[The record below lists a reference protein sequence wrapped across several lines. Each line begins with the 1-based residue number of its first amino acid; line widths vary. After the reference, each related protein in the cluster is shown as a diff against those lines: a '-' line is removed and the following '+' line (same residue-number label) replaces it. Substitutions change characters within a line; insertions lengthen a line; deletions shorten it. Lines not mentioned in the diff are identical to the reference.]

1 MGGVGGVQRRE
12 EEENANNAFFLF
24 SPPPPPP
31 KRRRRSSMSSSFGSN
46 FATTSSSS
54 NLSLM
59 KLTPRTG
66 ICATALARM
75 RYLSSLFVFFSP
87 RFMPQTRRRFI
98 EKFLLYKNRTSDP
111 TPNTRR
117 AVAKIRA
124 LQKAKGKEEK
134 KTKMKTTSTTAA
146 TTTNTKNTNK
156 KKKDESAL
164 AKVIANKEDSPSN
177 EVIVE
182 TIESATFGE
191 LRTCFPLVFD
201 GKLTSS
207 NNKEWLKAVFK
218 RKMVTD
224 KTYEFVPRTRYSS
237 KNRLNKKKKTEGEG
251 EEQEQEATNASTENT
266 FSRYPKECAQKTPLT
281 PLEDENREEEELKK
295 EVVFSIEVARLE
307 EQPRGNENVNETIAT
322 DANTTAN
329 DKHKMRELSSFFTKT
344 FSAVSPL
351 LGTRL

>member
-1 MGGVGGVQRRE
+1 MK
-12 EEENANNAFFLF
+12 N
-24 SPPPPPP
+24 
-31 KRRRRSSMSSSFGSN
+31 SSS
-46 FATTSSSS
+46 
-54 NLSLM
+54 
-59 KLTPRTG
+59 
-66 ICATALARM
+66 ALN
-75 RYLSSLFVFFSP
+75 
-87 RFMPQTRRRFI
+87 
-98 EKFLLYKNRTSDP
+98 ENRTSDP

-117 AVAKIRA
+117 AVAKIHA

-134 KTKMKTTSTTAA
+134 KKKMKTTSTTAA

-164 AKVIANKEDSPSN
+164 AKVIANKEDFPSN

-266 FSRYPKECAQKTPLT
+266 FLKQKTPLT
-281 PLEDENREEEELKK
+281 SLEDENREEEDLKK

-322 DANTTAN
+322 DANATAN
-329 DKHKMRELSSFFTKT
+329 DEHKMRELSSFFTKT

>member
-117 AVAKIRA
+117 AVAKIHA

-237 KNRLNKKKKTEGEG
+237 KNRLNKKKKTEREG

-266 FSRYPKECAQKTPLT
+266 FLKQKTPLT
-281 PLEDENREEEELKK
+281 PLEDENREEEDLKK

-307 EQPRGNENVNETIAT
+307 EQPRGNENVNETITT

>member
-1 MGGVGGVQRRE
+1 MHSNTPFLPHAVSLPHPFRSSSIDMGGVGGVQRRE

-75 RYLSSLFVFFSP
+75 RYLSSLFVFFFSAIYAS
-87 RFMPQTRRRFI
+87 RRRFI

-117 AVAKIRA
+117 AVAKIHA

-156 KKKDESAL
+156 Y
-164 AKVIANKEDSPSN
+164 KE
-177 EVIVE
+177 
-182 TIESATFGE
+182 
-191 LRTCFPLVFD
+191 
-201 GKLTSS
+201 
-207 NNKEWLKAVFK
+207 
-218 RKMVTD
+218 
-224 KTYEFVPRTRYSS
+224 
-237 KNRLNKKKKTEGEG
+237 
-251 EEQEQEATNASTENT
+251 
-266 FSRYPKECAQKTPLT
+266 
-281 PLEDENREEEELKK
+281 
-295 EVVFSIEVARLE
+295 
-307 EQPRGNENVNETIAT
+307 
-322 DANTTAN
+322 
-329 DKHKMRELSSFFTKT
+329 
-344 FSAVSPL
+344 
-351 LGTRL
+351 

>member
-1 MGGVGGVQRRE
+1 
-12 EEENANNAFFLF
+12 
-24 SPPPPPP
+24 
-31 KRRRRSSMSSSFGSN
+31 
-46 FATTSSSS
+46 
-54 NLSLM
+54 
-59 KLTPRTG
+59 
-66 ICATALARM
+66 
-75 RYLSSLFVFFSP
+75 
-87 RFMPQTRRRFI
+87 MPQTSRRFI

-117 AVAKIRA
+117 AVAKIHA

-164 AKVIANKEDSPSN
+164 AKVIANKEDSFSN

-266 FSRYPKECAQKTPLT
+266 FLKEGAQKTPLT
-281 PLEDENREEEELKK
+281 PLEDENREEEDLKK

-307 EQPRGNENVNETIAT
+307 EQPRGNENENETIAT
-322 DANTTAN
+322 DATTTAN
-329 DKHKMRELSSFFTKT
+329 DEHKMSELSSFFIKT

>member
-1 MGGVGGVQRRE
+1 
-12 EEENANNAFFLF
+12 
-24 SPPPPPP
+24 
-31 KRRRRSSMSSSFGSN
+31 
-46 FATTSSSS
+46 
-54 NLSLM
+54 
-59 KLTPRTG
+59 
-66 ICATALARM
+66 
-75 RYLSSLFVFFSP
+75 
-87 RFMPQTRRRFI
+87 MPQTRRRYI

-117 AVAKIRA
+117 AVAKIHA

>member
-1 MGGVGGVQRRE
+1 
-12 EEENANNAFFLF
+12 
-24 SPPPPPP
+24 
-31 KRRRRSSMSSSFGSN
+31 
-46 FATTSSSS
+46 
-54 NLSLM
+54 
-59 KLTPRTG
+59 
-66 ICATALARM
+66 
-75 RYLSSLFVFFSP
+75 
-87 RFMPQTRRRFI
+87 MPQTRRRFI

-117 AVAKIRA
+117 AVAKIHA

-251 EEQEQEATNASTENT
+251 EEQEQEATNART
-266 FSRYPKECAQKTPLT
+266 R
-281 PLEDENREEEELKK
+281 
-295 EVVFSIEVARLE
+295 
-307 EQPRGNENVNETIAT
+307 
-322 DANTTAN
+322 
-329 DKHKMRELSSFFTKT
+329 FF
-344 FSAVSPL
+344 
-351 LGTRL
+351 GTRKSVPRRRR

>member
-1 MGGVGGVQRRE
+1 
-12 EEENANNAFFLF
+12 
-24 SPPPPPP
+24 
-31 KRRRRSSMSSSFGSN
+31 
-46 FATTSSSS
+46 
-54 NLSLM
+54 
-59 KLTPRTG
+59 
-66 ICATALARM
+66 
-75 RYLSSLFVFFSP
+75 
-87 RFMPQTRRRFI
+87 
-98 EKFLLYKNRTSDP
+98 
-111 TPNTRR
+111 
-117 AVAKIRA
+117 
-124 LQKAKGKEEK
+124 
-134 KTKMKTTSTTAA
+134 
-146 TTTNTKNTNK
+146 
-156 KKKDESAL
+156 
-164 AKVIANKEDSPSN
+164 
-177 EVIVE
+177 VIVE

-344 FSAVSPL
+344 FSTVSPL

>member
-1 MGGVGGVQRRE
+1 
-12 EEENANNAFFLF
+12 
-24 SPPPPPP
+24 
-31 KRRRRSSMSSSFGSN
+31 
-46 FATTSSSS
+46 
-54 NLSLM
+54 
-59 KLTPRTG
+59 
-66 ICATALARM
+66 
-75 RYLSSLFVFFSP
+75 
-87 RFMPQTRRRFI
+87 MPQTRRRFI
-98 EKFLLYKNRTSDP
+98 EKFLLYNNRTSDP

-117 AVAKIRA
+117 AVAKIHA

-134 KTKMKTTSTTAA
+134 KIKMKTTSTTAA
-146 TTTNTKNTNK
+146 TTNTKNTNK

-251 EEQEQEATNASTENT
+251 EKQEQEATNASTENT
-266 FSRYPKECAQKTPLT
+266 LQECAQKTPLT
-281 PLEDENREEEELKK
+281 PLEEENREEEDLKK

-307 EQPRGNENVNETIAT
+307 EQPRGNENVNESIAT

-329 DKHKMRELSSFFTKT
+329 DEQKMRELSSFFTKT

>member
-1 MGGVGGVQRRE
+1 MK
-12 EEENANNAFFLF
+12 N
-24 SPPPPPP
+24 
-31 KRRRRSSMSSSFGSN
+31 SSS
-46 FATTSSSS
+46 
-54 NLSLM
+54 
-59 KLTPRTG
+59 
-66 ICATALARM
+66 ALN
-75 RYLSSLFVFFSP
+75 
-87 RFMPQTRRRFI
+87 
-98 EKFLLYKNRTSDP
+98 ENRTSDP

-117 AVAKIRA
+117 AVAKIHA

-134 KTKMKTTSTTAA
+134 TTKLKTTSTTAA
-146 TTTNTKNTNK
+146 TTKNTKNTNK

-164 AKVIANKEDSPSN
+164 AKVIANKEDSFSN

-237 KNRLNKKKKTEGEG
+237 KNRLNKKKKTEGEV

-266 FSRYPKECAQKTPLT
+266 FLKCAQKTPLT
-281 PLEDENREEEELKK
+281 PLEDENREEEDLKK

-329 DKHKMRELSSFFTKT
+329 DEHKMRELSSFFTKT
-344 FSAVSPL
+344 FSAGSPL

>member
-1 MGGVGGVQRRE
+1 M
-12 EEENANNAFFLF
+12 NNAFFLF

-31 KRRRRSSMSSSFGSN
+31 KRRRSSMSSNFGSK
-46 FATTSSSS
+46 FAMTSSSS
-54 NLSLM
+54 TLSSM

-98 EKFLLYKNRTSDP
+98 EKFLLYNNRTSDP

-117 AVAKIRA
+117 AVAKIHA

-134 KTKMKTTSTTAA
+134 KIKMKTTSTTAA
-146 TTTNTKNTNK
+146 TTNTKNTNK

-237 KNRLNKKKKTEGEG
+237 KNRLNKKKKTEGE
-251 EEQEQEATNASTENT
+251 EQEQEQEATNASTENT
-266 FSRYPKECAQKTPLT
+266 LQECAQKTPLT
-281 PLEDENREEEELKK
+281 PLEEENREEEDLKK

-329 DKHKMRELSSFFTKT
+329 DEQKMRELSSFFTKT

>member
-1 MGGVGGVQRRE
+1 
-12 EEENANNAFFLF
+12 
-24 SPPPPPP
+24 
-31 KRRRRSSMSSSFGSN
+31 MSSSFGSN

-75 RYLSSLFVFFSP
+75 RYLSSLSLF
-87 RFMPQTRRRFI
+87 
-98 EKFLLYKNRTSDP
+98 FLLDLFLKRGDVLLKNSSSALNENRTSDP

-117 AVAKIRA
+117 AVAKIHA

-266 FSRYPKECAQKTPLT
+266 FFRYPKECAQKTPLT
-281 PLEDENREEEELKK
+281 PLEDENREEE
-295 EVVFSIEVARLE
+295 
-307 EQPRGNENVNETIAT
+307 
-322 DANTTAN
+322 
-329 DKHKMRELSSFFTKT
+329 
-344 FSAVSPL
+344 
-351 LGTRL
+351 

>member
-1 MGGVGGVQRRE
+1 MP
-12 EEENANNAFFLF
+12 L
-24 SPPPPPP
+24 
-31 KRRRRSSMSSSFGSN
+31 
-46 FATTSSSS
+46 
-54 NLSLM
+54 
-59 KLTPRTG
+59 
-66 ICATALARM
+66 
-75 RYLSSLFVFFSP
+75 RY
-87 RFMPQTRRRFI
+87 I
-98 EKFLLYKNRTSDP
+98 KNRTSDP

-117 AVAKIRA
+117 AVAKIHA

-146 TTTNTKNTNK
+146 TTTTTKNINK

-182 TIESATFGE
+182 NIESATFGE

-207 NNKEWLKAVFK
+207 NNKKWLKAVFK

-237 KNRLNKKKKTEGEG
+237 KNRLNKTKKTEGE
-251 EEQEQEATNASTENT
+251 EQEQEQEATNASTENT
-266 FSRYPKECAQKTPLT
+266 IVKECAQKTPLT
-281 PLEDENREEEELKK
+281 PLEDENREEVDLKK

-307 EQPRGNENVNETIAT
+307 EQPRGNENVNESIAT
-322 DANTTAN
+322 DANTTAK
-329 DKHKMRELSSFFTKT
+329 DEHKMREVSSFFTKT

>member
-1 MGGVGGVQRRE
+1 MCDCARE
-12 EEENANNAFFLF
+12 DEVSLFSLCFFFLRDLCL
-24 SPPPPPP
+24 
-31 KRRRRSSMSSSFGSN
+31 KRVDVLLKNSSS
-46 FATTSSSS
+46 
-54 NLSLM
+54 
-59 KLTPRTG
+59 
-66 ICATALARM
+66 ALN
-75 RYLSSLFVFFSP
+75 
-87 RFMPQTRRRFI
+87 
-98 EKFLLYKNRTSDP
+98 ENRTSDP

-117 AVAKIRA
+117 AVAKIHA

-134 KTKMKTTSTTAA
+134 KIKMKTTSTTAA
-146 TTTNTKNTNK
+146 TTNTKNTNK

-281 PLEDENREEEELKK
+281 PLEDENREEEDLKK

-307 EQPRGNENVNETIAT
+307 EQPRGNENENETIAT
-322 DANTTAN
+322 DATTTAN
-329 DKHKMRELSSFFTKT
+329 DEHKMSELSSFFIKT

>member
-1 MGGVGGVQRRE
+1 
-12 EEENANNAFFLF
+12 
-24 SPPPPPP
+24 
-31 KRRRRSSMSSSFGSN
+31 
-46 FATTSSSS
+46 
-54 NLSLM
+54 
-59 KLTPRTG
+59 
-66 ICATALARM
+66 
-75 RYLSSLFVFFSP
+75 
-87 RFMPQTRRRFI
+87 MPQTSRRFI

-117 AVAKIRA
+117 AVAKIHA

-164 AKVIANKEDSPSN
+164 AKVIANKEDSFSN

-266 FSRYPKECAQKTPLT
+266 FFKESAQKTPLT
-281 PLEDENREEEELKK
+281 PLEDEKREEEDLKK
-295 EVVFSIEVARLE
+295 EVVFSIEVTRLE

-329 DKHKMRELSSFFTKT
+329 DEHKMRELSSFFTKT

>member
-1 MGGVGGVQRRE
+1 
-12 EEENANNAFFLF
+12 
-24 SPPPPPP
+24 
-31 KRRRRSSMSSSFGSN
+31 
-46 FATTSSSS
+46 
-54 NLSLM
+54 
-59 KLTPRTG
+59 
-66 ICATALARM
+66 
-75 RYLSSLFVFFSP
+75 
-87 RFMPQTRRRFI
+87 
-98 EKFLLYKNRTSDP
+98 
-111 TPNTRR
+111 
-117 AVAKIRA
+117 
-124 LQKAKGKEEK
+124 
-134 KTKMKTTSTTAA
+134 MKTTSTTAA

-164 AKVIANKEDSPSN
+164 AKVIANREDFPSN

-201 GKLTSS
+201 GMLTSS

-251 EEQEQEATNASTENT
+251 EKQEQEATNASTENT
-266 FSRYPKECAQKTPLT
+266 FLKQKTPLT
-281 PLEDENREEEELKK
+281 PLEDENREEEDLKK

-322 DANTTAN
+322 DANATVN
-329 DKHKMRELSSFFTKT
+329 DEHKMRELSSFFTKT

>member
-1 MGGVGGVQRRE
+1 
-12 EEENANNAFFLF
+12 
-24 SPPPPPP
+24 
-31 KRRRRSSMSSSFGSN
+31 
-46 FATTSSSS
+46 
-54 NLSLM
+54 
-59 KLTPRTG
+59 
-66 ICATALARM
+66 
-75 RYLSSLFVFFSP
+75 
-87 RFMPQTRRRFI
+87 MPQTRRRFI
-98 EKFLLYKNRTSDP
+98 EKFLLYKNRISDP

-117 AVAKIRA
+117 AVAKIHA

-237 KNRLNKKKKTEGEG
+237 KNRLNKKKKTEGE
-251 EEQEQEATNASTENT
+251 EQEQEATNASTENT

-281 PLEDENREEEELKK
+281 P
-295 EVVFSIEVARLE
+295 
-307 EQPRGNENVNETIAT
+307 NETIAT